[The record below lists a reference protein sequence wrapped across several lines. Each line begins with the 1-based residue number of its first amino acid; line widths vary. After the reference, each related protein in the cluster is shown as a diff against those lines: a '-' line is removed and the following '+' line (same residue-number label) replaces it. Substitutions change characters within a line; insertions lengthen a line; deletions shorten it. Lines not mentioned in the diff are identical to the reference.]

1 MSVVVLELGLGE
13 AAKSFQLEKAVCSH
27 GFFMMPPNQWDP
39 LSKSLLRPLR
49 LDTTDSDSDS
59 DSVLVRISQHSWA
72 PQSLHVSV
80 HYPYAL
86 TPQHRHSLLTQVSR
100 MLRLSETEDRAVRE
114 YRNMCKVDEDRSFDG
129 RVFRSPTL
137 FEDMVK
143 CILLCNCQ

>member
-72 PQSLHVSV
+72 PQISPCQRPLPLRAHSTTST
-80 HYPYAL
+80 L
-86 TPQHRHSLLTQVSR
+86 TADSGVTNAAFV
-100 MLRLSETEDRAVRE
+100 
-114 YRNMCKVDEDRSFDG
+114 
-129 RVFRSPTL
+129 
-137 FEDMVK
+137 
-143 CILLCNCQ
+143 